1 MSSRKDER
9 RANSEEIKAID
20 RTIEETKDSTKKVIQ
35 EAKRE
40 LPEATATFHDFQEE
54 NFNAIREMTTTY
66 LDSQKEVA
74 KSMQATFRQYGN
86 NPAFAMMFWPLYNY
100 WLNPQTLTENYVR
113 AATNVADTAVAAVK
127 LSNDTMQASI
137 ESTRAMVDYARR
149 NVREMSRLNAESA
162 KVFEQISE
170 NYARASQTA

>member
-9 RANSEEIKAID
+9 RANNEEVKAID
-20 RTIEETKDSTKKVIQ
+20 RTIEETKDNTRKVIQ

-74 KSMQATFRQYGN
+74 RSMQAAFRQYN
-86 NPAFAMMFWPLYNY
+86 SSPALAMMLGPFNY
-100 WLNPQTLTENYVR
+100 WMNPQAITENYVR
-113 AATNVADTAVAAVK
+113 AATNMADTAVAAVK

-149 NVREMSRLNAESA
+149 NVREMSRLNAKSA

-170 NYARASQTA
+170 DFARASQTA